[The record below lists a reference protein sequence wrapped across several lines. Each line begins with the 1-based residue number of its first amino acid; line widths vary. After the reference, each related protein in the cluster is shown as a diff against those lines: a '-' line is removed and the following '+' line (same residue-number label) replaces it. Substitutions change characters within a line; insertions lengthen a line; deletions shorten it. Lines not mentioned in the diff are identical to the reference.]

1 MWDVSEVEENIVLWD
16 VSEVETIGVGVLG
29 CIDV

>member
-16 VSEVETIGVGVLG
+16 VSEVETIDVGVLG